1 MKILITALLVLAV
14 VVVLAVAIMGTDRSE
29 TYVKGTRE
37 VAQKKIDKNVP
48 TEVKIE
54 GLKADVRK
62 AEYLAVGLSAD
73 SAVTKGSAAVLD
85 RKRDELKIAIA
96 KLETEVENGKALL
109 REKREK
115 YLINGTEYTLQ
126 ALYDIVVKK
135 AETLKGHRE
144 DLQYLEENQANTER
158 MANIQEQ
165 RAEELGRNVAREKRD
180 IIRMEQR
187 HGVAKTTADVA
198 RRTAMLGELNDPF
211 SDNAHVEILRSVE
224 KDISLLEAKNRHAF
238 MGSDIYG
245 NEIDLTTI
253 GPEQDW
259 DSVVDQID
267 VISGT
272 STPQATAAS
281 VTSDS
286 PTTASTA
293 E

>member
-1 MKILITALLVLAV
+1 MKALFTALVVIVVIAVLG
-14 VVVLAVAIMGTDRSE
+14 LAIMGRDRSE

-37 VAQKKIDKNVP
+37 AAQKRIDENVP

-54 GLKADVRK
+54 GLKSDVRK
-62 AEYLAVGLSAD
+62 AEGLAIGLVAD

-85 RKRDELKIAIA
+85 RKRDELRGTIV
-96 KLETEVENGKALL
+96 KLETEVENGKMLL

-144 DLQYLEENQANTER
+144 DLRYLEENQANTER
-158 MANIQEQ
+158 MANIQAQ
-165 RAEELGRNVAREKRD
+165 RAEELGQNVAREKRD

-187 HGVAKTTADVA
+187 HQVAKATADVA
-198 RRTAMLGELNDPF
+198 RKTAMLGELNDPF
-211 SDNAHVEILRSVE
+211 TNNAHVEILRSVE
-224 KDISLLEAKNRHAF
+224 KDIGLLEARNHHAF

-245 NEIDLTTI
+245 NEVDLTTI
-253 GPEQDW
+253 GSEKDW
-259 DSVVDQID
+259 DSVVDRID
-267 VISGT
+267 TIAGSAA
-272 STPQATAAS
+272 PQAAEPQVTDEMAS
-281 VTSDS
+281 PALTV
-286 PTTASTA
+286 

>member
-1 MKILITALLVLAV
+1 MKALITALIILAV
-14 VVVLAVAIMGTDRSE
+14 VVVLGVAIMGSDRSE
-29 TYVKGTRE
+29 TYAKGTRE
-37 VAQKKIDKNVP
+37 VAQKKIDQNIP

-54 GLKADVRK
+54 GLMADIRK
-62 AEYLAVGLSAD
+62 AEDMTVGLSAD
-73 SAVTKGSAAVLD
+73 SAVTKGSAAALD
-85 RKRDELKIAIA
+85 RKRDELKVAIA

-126 ALYDIVVKK
+126 ALCDIVVKK
-135 AETLKGHRE
+135 AETLKDHRE
-144 DLQYLEENQANTER
+144 DLLYLEESQANTER
-158 MANIQEQ
+158 MANIQQQ

-187 HGVAKTTADVA
+187 HQIAKATADVV
-198 RRTAMLGELNDPF
+198 RKTAMLGELNDPF
-211 SDNAHVEILRSVE
+211 SNNAHVEILRSVE

-245 NEIDLTTI
+245 NEVDLTTI

-259 DSVVDQID
+259 NSVVDQID
-267 VISGT
+267 IISG
-272 STPQATAAS
+272 SATPQAAAS
-281 VTSDS
+281 ITTDS
-286 PTTASTA
+286 EVPALTT